1 MITITLIDGTK
12 ISGNRDD
19 VIYAYKRIMNANSNK
34 LSTHPLP
41 DDYDAYPLPDDYP
54 MPEWQPGIDA
64 TWSTS
69 TSTDTKGKF
78 TQ

>member
-19 VIYAYKRIMNANSNK
+19 VIYAYKCIMNAKSNK

-41 DDYDAYPLPDDYP
+41 NDLPDDYP
-54 MPEWQPGIDA
+54 MPEWQPGVDA
-64 TWSTS
+64 TLSTS